1 MNSMGNLRRLFA
13 AGVLG
18 LSLAV
23 AAQQQPTGIA
33 PPPRAEAGSQRRRA
47 SLREALQLAAKQG
60 PDVAAA
66 RAQAAVV
73 GAGVQRAWTSWQPDL
88 LVTGT
93 YDHTSAPS
101 IIPAG
106 ALGKDPVTGA
116 PSPAVVLVAPN
127 SRYGTFQITQPFLTP
142 QGLFLPGIANASAQA
157 ADLGADESREQ
168 VLLSTART
176 YLGLQGV
183 EGLLAAAREAE
194 KVALRREH
202 DARARI
208 AAGTDVEIAL
218 LRAQTET
225 AQARAQIANR
235 QGQIDTLL
243 PLLEA
248 LTGEAIQPEAAR
260 VVELTPAG
268 EESAQPWENAYSV
281 KTAIASTNAAQ
292 KSVRLA
298 QFLWLP
304 SVSGVAR
311 ENYSSNGGF
320 AEKHWTYDLIV
331 NVSVPVYDSGQRY
344 AQLNEDR
351 ARLSQAQAQLAV
363 TRARARSSWLG
374 ARANL
379 VSSAAVVQQTESQ
392 EQLANRAQV
401 QVEASYRAGVSTSL
415 DLSAADQT
423 RFEAQSAVA
432 QARAE
437 LEIRKAELAAAEG
450 RLYDL
455 SR

>member
-18 LSLAV
+18 LSLAA
-23 AAQQQPTGIA
+23 AAQQQPAGIA

-88 LVTGT
+88 SVTGT

-101 IIPAG
+101 VVSLPG
-106 ALGKDPVTGA
+106 LGTVTLT
-116 PSPAVVLVAPN
+116 AVN
-127 SRYGTFQITQPFLTP
+127 SRYATFQITQPFLTP
-142 QGLFLPGIANASAQA
+142 QGLFLPGIANANAQA

-208 AAGTDVEIAL
+208 SAGTDVEIAL

-281 KTAIASTNAAQ
+281 KSAIASTNAAQ

-304 SVSGVAR
+304 SVSGTAR
-311 ENYSSNGGF
+311 ENYNSNGGF

-331 NVSVPVYDSGQRY
+331 NVSVPVYDNGQRY

>member
-18 LSLAV
+18 LSLAA
-23 AAQQQPTGIA
+23 AAQQQPAGIA

-88 LVTGT
+88 SVTGT

-101 IIPAG
+101 VVSLPG
-106 ALGKDPVTGA
+106 LGTVTLT
-116 PSPAVVLVAPN
+116 AVN
-127 SRYGTFQITQPFLTP
+127 SRYATFQITQPFLTP
-142 QGLFLPGIANASAQA
+142 QGLFLPGIANANAQA

-208 AAGTDVEIAL
+208 SAGTDVEIAL

-281 KTAIASTNAAQ
+281 KSAIASTDAAQ

-304 SVSGVAR
+304 SVSGTAR
-311 ENYSSNGGF
+311 ENYNSNGGF

>member
-1 MNSMGNLRRLFA
+1 MNSMDNLRRLLA
-13 AGVLG
+13 AGVVG
-18 LSLAV
+18 LSLAA

-88 LVTGT
+88 SVTGT

-101 IIPAG
+101 VVSLPG
-106 ALGKDPVTGA
+106 LGTVTLT
-116 PSPAVVLVAPN
+116 AVN
-127 SRYGTFQITQPFLTP
+127 SRYATFQITQPFLTP
-142 QGLFLPGIANASAQA
+142 QGLFLPGIANANAQA

-176 YLGLQGV
+176 YLGLQGL
-183 EGLLAAAREAE
+183 EGLLAAALEAE

-208 AAGTDVEIAL
+208 SAGTDVEIAL

-268 EESAQPWENAYSV
+268 EESTQPWENAYSV
-281 KTAIASTNAAQ
+281 KSAIASTNAAQ

-304 SVSGVAR
+304 SVSGTAR
-311 ENYSSNGGF
+311 ENYNSNGGF
-320 AEKHWTYDLIV
+320 VEKHWTYDLIV

>member
-1 MNSMGNLRRLFA
+1 MWMALLLA
-13 AGVLG
+13 AGVQG
-18 LSLAV
+18 ASLAA

-33 PPPRAEAGSQRRRA
+33 PPPRVEAGRQRRRA
-47 SLREALQLAAKQG
+47 SLREALQLAATQG

-73 GAGVQRAWTSWQPDL
+73 GAGVKRAWTSWQPDL
-88 LVTGT
+88 SATWT
-93 YDHTSAPS
+93 FDHTSSPTVV
-101 IIPAG
+101 
-106 ALGKDPVTGA
+106 ALPGSGRVTLTA
-116 PSPAVVLVAPN
+116 TN
-127 SRYGTFQITQPFLTP
+127 SRYATIQISQPFLTP
-142 QGLFLPGIANASAQA
+142 QGLFLPGIANANAEA
-157 ADLGADESREQ
+157 AALGADETREQ

-176 YLGLQGV
+176 YLGLQGL

-248 LTGEAIQPEAAR
+248 LTGDAIQPEAAR
-260 VVELTPAG
+260 VVDLTPAG

-281 KTAIASTNAAQ
+281 RSAIASANAAQ
-292 KSVRLA
+292 KSVKLA

-311 ENYSSNGGF
+311 ENYTSNGGF
-320 AEKHWTYDLIV
+320 ADKNWTSDLIV
-331 NVSVPVYDSGQRY
+331 NVSVPLYDRGQRY

-363 TRARARSSWLG
+363 SRARARSDWLA

-401 QVEASYRAGVSTSL
+401 QVEASYRAGVST
-415 DLSAADQT
+415 
-423 RFEAQSAVA
+423 
-432 QARAE
+432 
-437 LEIRKAELAAAEG
+437 
-450 RLYDL
+450 
-455 SR
+455 

>member
-1 MNSMGNLRRLFA
+1 
-13 AGVLG
+13 
-18 LSLAV
+18 
-23 AAQQQPTGIA
+23 
-33 PPPRAEAGSQRRRA
+33 
-47 SLREALQLAAKQG
+47 
-60 PDVAAA
+60 
-66 RAQAAVV
+66 
-73 GAGVQRAWTSWQPDL
+73 
-88 LVTGT
+88 
-93 YDHTSAPS
+93 
-101 IIPAG
+101 
-106 ALGKDPVTGA
+106 
-116 PSPAVVLVAPN
+116 
-127 SRYGTFQITQPFLTP
+127 
-142 QGLFLPGIANASAQA
+142 
-157 ADLGADESREQ
+157 

-208 AAGTDVEIAL
+208 SAGTDVEIAL

-268 EESAQPWENAYSV
+268 EESAQPWENSYSV
-281 KTAIASTNAAQ
+281 KSAIASTNAAQ
-292 KSVRLA
+292 KEVRLS

-304 SVSGVAR
+304 SVSGTAR
-311 ENYSSNGGF
+311 ENYNSNGGF
-320 AEKHWTYDLIV
+320 AEKNWTWDLIV
-331 NVSVPVYDSGQRY
+331 NVSVPLYDRGQRY
-344 AQLNEDR
+344 AQLSEDR

-363 TRARARSSWLG
+363 SRARARASWLA
-374 ARANL
+374 ARANM
-379 VSSAAVVQQTESQ
+379 VSSAAVVQQTEAQ

>member
-1 MNSMGNLRRLFA
+1 MGKEMNSMCNLRRLLVP
-13 AGVLG
+13 GVLG
-18 LSLAV
+18 FSLAA
-23 AAQQQPTGIA
+23 AAQQQPAGIA
-33 PPPRAEAGSQRRRA
+33 PPPRVEAGPQRRRA
-47 SLREALQLAAKQG
+47 SLREALQLTAKQG

-73 GAGVQRAWTSWQPDL
+73 GAGVQRAWTSWQPDI
-88 LVTGT
+88 VATGT
-93 YDHTSAPS
+93 FDRTNATSVL
-101 IIPAG
+101 PAG
-106 ALGKDPVTGA
+106 TFGPTQTE
-116 PSPAVVLVAPN
+116 PIFLVRRD
-127 SRYGTFQITQPFLTP
+127 SRYATFEISQPFLTP
-142 QGLFLPGIANASAQA
+142 QGLFLPGIANANAQA
-157 ADLGADESREQ
+157 ADLGADETREQ

-176 YLGLQGV
+176 DRGLQGV

-281 KTAIASTNAAQ
+281 KSAIASTNAAQ

-311 ENYSSNGGF
+311 ENYTSNGGF
-320 AEKHWTYDLIV
+320 ADKNWTWDLIV
-331 NVSVPVYDSGQRY
+331 NVSVPLYDRGQRY
-344 AQLNEDR
+344 AQLSEDR

-363 TRARARSSWLG
+363 SRARARSSWLG

-379 VSSAAVVQQTESQ
+379 ISSAAVVQQTESQ

>member
-1 MNSMGNLRRLFA
+1 MWIALLLA
-13 AGVLG
+13 AGVQG
-18 LSLAV
+18 ASLAA

-33 PPPRAEAGSQRRRA
+33 PPPRVEAGRQRRRA
-47 SLREALQLAAKQG
+47 SLREALQLAATQG

-73 GAGVQRAWTSWQPDL
+73 GAGVKRAWTSWQPDL
-88 LVTGT
+88 SATWT
-93 YDHTSAPS
+93 FDHTSSPTVV
-101 IIPAG
+101 
-106 ALGKDPVTGA
+106 ALPGSGRVTLTA
-116 PSPAVVLVAPN
+116 TN
-127 SRYGTFQITQPFLTP
+127 SRYATIQISQPFLTP
-142 QGLFLPGIANASAQA
+142 QGLFLPGIANANAEA
-157 ADLGADESREQ
+157 AALGADETREQ

-176 YLGLQGV
+176 YLGLQGL

-248 LTGEAIQPEAAR
+248 LTGDAIQPEAAR
-260 VVELTPAG
+260 VVDLTPAG

-281 KTAIASTNAAQ
+281 RSAIASANAAQ
-292 KSVRLA
+292 KSVKLA

-311 ENYSSNGGF
+311 ENYTSNGGF
-320 AEKHWTYDLIV
+320 ADKNWTSDLIV
-331 NVSVPVYDSGQRY
+331 NVSVPLYDRGQRY

-363 TRARARSSWLG
+363 SRARARSDWLA

>member
-1 MNSMGNLRRLFA
+1 MNSMGNVRRVFA
-13 AGVLG
+13 AGVVG
-18 LSLAV
+18 LSFAA

-33 PPPRAEAGSQRRRA
+33 PPPRVEAGSQRRRA

-88 LVTGT
+88 SVTGT

-101 IIPAG
+101 VVSLPG
-106 ALGKDPVTGA
+106 LGTVTLT
-116 PSPAVVLVAPN
+116 AVN
-127 SRYGTFQITQPFLTP
+127 SRYATFQITQPFLTP
-142 QGLFLPGIANASAQA
+142 QGLFLPGIANANAQA

-208 AAGTDVEIAL
+208 SAGTDVEIAL

-281 KTAIASTNAAQ
+281 KSAIASTNAAQ
-292 KSVRLA
+292 KSVKLA

-304 SVSGVAR
+304 SVSGTAR
-311 ENYSSNGGF
+311 ENYTSNGGF

>member
-1 MNSMGNLRRLFA
+1 MWMALLLA
-13 AGVLG
+13 AGVQG
-18 LSLAV
+18 ASLAA

-33 PPPRAEAGSQRRRA
+33 PPPRVEAGRQRRRA
-47 SLREALQLAAKQG
+47 SLREALQLAATQG

-73 GAGVQRAWTSWQPDL
+73 GAGVKRAWTSWQPDL
-88 LVTGT
+88 SATWT
-93 YDHTSAPS
+93 FDHTSSPTVV
-101 IIPAG
+101 
-106 ALGKDPVTGA
+106 ALPGSGRVTLTA
-116 PSPAVVLVAPN
+116 TN
-127 SRYGTFQITQPFLTP
+127 SRYATIQISQPFLTP
-142 QGLFLPGIANASAQA
+142 QGLFLPGIANANAEA
-157 ADLGADESREQ
+157 AALGADETREQ

-176 YLGLQGV
+176 YLGLQGL

-218 LRAQTET
+218 LPAQTEA

-248 LTGEAIQPEAAR
+248 LTGDAIQPEAAR
-260 VVELTPAG
+260 VVDLTPAG

-281 KTAIASTNAAQ
+281 RSAIASANAAQ
-292 KSVRLA
+292 KSVKLA

-311 ENYSSNGGF
+311 ENYTSNGGF
-320 AEKHWTYDLIV
+320 ADKNWTSDLIV
-331 NVSVPVYDSGQRY
+331 NVSVPLYDRGQRY

-363 TRARARSSWLG
+363 SRARARSDWLA

>member
-18 LSLAV
+18 LSLAA
-23 AAQQQPTGIA
+23 AAQQQPAGIA

-88 LVTGT
+88 SVTGT

-101 IIPAG
+101 VVSLPG
-106 ALGKDPVTGA
+106 LGTVTLT
-116 PSPAVVLVAPN
+116 AVN
-127 SRYGTFQITQPFLTP
+127 SRYATFQITQPFLTP
-142 QGLFLPGIANASAQA
+142 QGLFLPGIANANAQA

-208 AAGTDVEIAL
+208 SAGTDVEIAL

-281 KTAIASTNAAQ
+281 KSAIASTNAAQ

-304 SVSGVAR
+304 SVSGTAR
-311 ENYSSNGGF
+311 ENYNSNGGF

>member
-1 MNSMGNLRRLFA
+1 MGNVRRVFA
-13 AGVLG
+13 AGVVG
-18 LSLAV
+18 LSFAA

-33 PPPRAEAGSQRRRA
+33 PPPRVEAGSQRRRA

-88 LVTGT
+88 SVTGT

-101 IIPAG
+101 VVSLPG
-106 ALGKDPVTGA
+106 LGTVTLT
-116 PSPAVVLVAPN
+116 AVN
-127 SRYGTFQITQPFLTP
+127 SRYATFQITQPFLTP
-142 QGLFLPGIANASAQA
+142 QGLFLPGIANANAQA

-208 AAGTDVEIAL
+208 SAGTDVEIAL

-281 KTAIASTNAAQ
+281 KSAIASTNAAQ
-292 KSVRLA
+292 KSVKLA

-304 SVSGVAR
+304 SVSGTAR
-311 ENYSSNGGF
+311 ENYTSNGGF

>member
-1 MNSMGNLRRLFA
+1 MGNLRRLFA

-18 LSLAV
+18 LSLAA

-73 GAGVQRAWTSWQPDL
+73 GSGVQRAWTSWQPDL
-88 LVTGT
+88 SVTGT

-101 IIPAG
+101 VVSLPG
-106 ALGKDPVTGA
+106 LGTVTLT
-116 PSPAVVLVAPN
+116 AVN
-127 SRYGTFQITQPFLTP
+127 SRYATFQITQPFLTP
-142 QGLFLPGIANASAQA
+142 QGLFLPGIANANAQA

-208 AAGTDVEIAL
+208 SAGTDVEIAL

-281 KTAIASTNAAQ
+281 KSAMASTDAAQ

-304 SVSGVAR
+304 SVSGTAR
-311 ENYSSNGGF
+311 ENYTSNGGF

>member
-1 MNSMGNLRRLFA
+1 MGNLRRLFA

-18 LSLAV
+18 LSLAA
-23 AAQQQPTGIA
+23 AAQQQPAGIA

-88 LVTGT
+88 SVTGT

-101 IIPAG
+101 VVSLPG
-106 ALGKDPVTGA
+106 LGTVTLT
-116 PSPAVVLVAPN
+116 AVN
-127 SRYGTFQITQPFLTP
+127 SRYATFQITQPFLTP
-142 QGLFLPGIANASAQA
+142 QGLFLPGIANANAQA

-208 AAGTDVEIAL
+208 SAGTDVEIAL

-281 KTAIASTNAAQ
+281 KSAIASTNAAQ

-304 SVSGVAR
+304 SVSGTAR
-311 ENYSSNGGF
+311 ENYNSNGGF

-331 NVSVPVYDSGQRY
+331 NVSVPVYDNGQRY

>member
-1 MNSMGNLRRLFA
+1 MWMALLLA
-13 AGVLG
+13 AGVQG
-18 LSLAV
+18 ASLAA

-33 PPPRAEAGSQRRRA
+33 PPPRVEAGRQRRRA
-47 SLREALQLAAKQG
+47 SLREALQLAATQG

-73 GAGVQRAWTSWQPDL
+73 GAGVKRAWTSWQPDL
-88 LVTGT
+88 SATWT
-93 YDHTSAPS
+93 FDHTSSPTVV
-101 IIPAG
+101 
-106 ALGKDPVTGA
+106 ALPGSGRVTLTA
-116 PSPAVVLVAPN
+116 TN
-127 SRYGTFQITQPFLTP
+127 SRYATIQISQPFLTP
-142 QGLFLPGIANASAQA
+142 QGLFLPGIANANAEA
-157 ADLGADESREQ
+157 AALGADETREQ

-176 YLGLQGV
+176 YLGLQGL

-248 LTGEAIQPEAAR
+248 LTGDAIQPEAAR
-260 VVELTPAG
+260 VVDLTPAG

-281 KTAIASTNAAQ
+281 RSAIASANAAQ
-292 KSVRLA
+292 KSVKLA

-311 ENYSSNGGF
+311 ENYTSNGGF
-320 AEKHWTYDLIV
+320 ADKNWTSDLIV
-331 NVSVPVYDSGQRY
+331 NVSVPLYDRGQRY

-363 TRARARSSWLG
+363 SRARARSDWLA

-437 LEIRKAELAAAEG
+437 LEIRKAQLAAAEG

>member
-1 MNSMGNLRRLFA
+1 MWMALLLA
-13 AGVLG
+13 AGVQG
-18 LSLAV
+18 ASLAA

-33 PPPRAEAGSQRRRA
+33 PPPRVEAGRQRRRA
-47 SLREALQLAAKQG
+47 SLREALQLAATQG

-73 GAGVQRAWTSWQPDL
+73 GAGVKRAWTSWQPDL
-88 LVTGT
+88 SATWT
-93 YDHTSAPS
+93 FDHTSSPTVV
-101 IIPAG
+101 
-106 ALGKDPVTGA
+106 ALPGSGRVTLTA
-116 PSPAVVLVAPN
+116 TN
-127 SRYGTFQITQPFLTP
+127 SRYATIQISQPFLTP
-142 QGLFLPGIANASAQA
+142 QGLFLPGIANANAEA
-157 ADLGADESREQ
+157 AALGADETREQ

-176 YLGLQGV
+176 YLGLQGL

-248 LTGEAIQPEAAR
+248 LTGDAIQPEAAR
-260 VVELTPAG
+260 VVDLTPAG

-281 KTAIASTNAAQ
+281 RSAIASANAAQ
-292 KSVRLA
+292 KSVKLA

-311 ENYSSNGGF
+311 ENYTSNGGF
-320 AEKHWTYDLIV
+320 ADKNWTSDLIV
-331 NVSVPVYDSGQRY
+331 NVSVPLYDRGQRY

-363 TRARARSSWLG
+363 SRARARSDWLA

>member
-1 MNSMGNLRRLFA
+1 MWMALLLA
-13 AGVLG
+13 AGVQG
-18 LSLAV
+18 ASLAA

-33 PPPRAEAGSQRRRA
+33 PPPRVEAGRQRRRA
-47 SLREALQLAAKQG
+47 SLREALQLAATQG

-73 GAGVQRAWTSWQPDL
+73 GAGVKRAWTSWQPDL
-88 LVTGT
+88 SATWT
-93 YDHTSAPS
+93 FDHTSSPTVV
-101 IIPAG
+101 
-106 ALGKDPVTGA
+106 ALPGSGRVTLTA
-116 PSPAVVLVAPN
+116 TN
-127 SRYGTFQITQPFLTP
+127 SRYATIQISQPFLTP
-142 QGLFLPGIANASAQA
+142 QGLFLPGIANANAEA
-157 ADLGADESREQ
+157 AALGADETREQ

-176 YLGLQGV
+176 YLGLQGL

-248 LTGEAIQPEAAR
+248 LTGDAIQPEAAR
-260 VVELTPAG
+260 VVDLTPAG

-281 KTAIASTNAAQ
+281 RSAIASANAAQ
-292 KSVRLA
+292 KSVKLA

-311 ENYSSNGGF
+311 ENYTSNGGF
-320 AEKHWTYDLIV
+320 ADKNWTSDLIV
-331 NVSVPVYDSGQRY
+331 NVSVPLYDRGQRY

-363 TRARARSSWLG
+363 SRARARSDWLA

-450 RLYDL
+450 RLYAL